1 MQEIE
6 SLQLSLPADK
16 KYLGLLG
23 NVVQEVCQ
31 QVPGLSAST
40 GYNVQ
45 LAVDEAVVNVI
56 THAYHDDPAGRIELA
71 FDICVDRLIIKVRDW
86 GDSFD
91 PDELPDP
98 DPTRPDASGYGV
110 YLIRRLM
117 DAVVYQATSTGNCVT
132 MTKLAL

>member
-1 MQEIE
+1 VQEIE

-23 NVVQEVCQ
+23 NVVQEVCH

-56 THAYHDDPAGRIELA
+56 THAYHDDPTGRIDLV
-71 FDICVDRLIIKVRDW
+71 FDICADRLIIRVRDW
-86 GDSFD
+86 GLGFD

-98 DPTRPDASGYGV
+98 DPTHPEASGYGI

-117 DAVVYQATSTGNCVT
+117 DEVVYQAASDGNCVT
-132 MTKLAL
+132 MTKMAL